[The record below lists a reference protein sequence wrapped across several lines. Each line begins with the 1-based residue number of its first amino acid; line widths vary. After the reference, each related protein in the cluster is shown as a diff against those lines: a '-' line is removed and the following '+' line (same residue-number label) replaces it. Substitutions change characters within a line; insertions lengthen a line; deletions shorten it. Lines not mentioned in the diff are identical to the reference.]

1 MINYCYLQSVRP
13 RIPFASA
20 VINAACSALRSNYV
34 GLGAVSL
41 VFMFLQLLWL
51 LMSSAALYFA
61 VHFYQLRNQGYCNLD
76 IYTVKCMYVCT
87 VCMYVCMWFT

>member
-1 MINYCYLQSVRP
+1 MLYGVGAVLFGALSVINYCYLQSVRP

-20 VINAACSALRSNYV
+20 VINAACSALQSNYA

-51 LMSSAALYFA
+51 LVSSAAMYFA
-61 VHFYQLRNQGYCNLD
+61 IHFYQLRNQGYC
-76 IYTVKCMYVCT
+76 K
-87 VCMYVCMWFT
+87 